1 MSVPPQPVPPP
12 APEARGA
19 LDDPRLG
26 VSDAAEVH
34 LSPKR
39 LLGPM
44 GLGSASLLVNL
55 PPPDTLAISAPPRPA
70 PSGVGRTPPPP
81 LRPRRIEQTPAG
93 TDVRRPEATK
103 PPEST
108 AVRQLSHLFPRVRAL
123 PVAGFSTP
131 PWG

>member
-1 MSVPPQPVPPP
+1 MSVPPQPVPPDT
-12 APEARGA
+12 PEARGA

-70 PSGVGRTPPPP
+70 PSGVGRTPP
-81 LRPRRIEQTPAG
+81 
-93 TDVRRPEATK
+93 K
-103 PPEST
+103 ST
-108 AVRQLSHLFPRVRAL
+108 AVRQLSHLSPRVRAL
-123 PVAGFSTP
+123 PVTQLVIP